1 MSAYYIH
8 LANLALIY
16 VIMTLSFN
24 VSLGY
29 TGLMNLGHIGLM
41 GIGAYTSAVLS
52 HTFGWPVWLSI
63 FVASILTMMVSILL
77 AIPSKKIKGDYYALV
92 TLGFMFVASA
102 VFINWES
109 VTRGTLGIPGI
120 TRPEGI
126 TGNAHFLVV
135 MLVLTSLVYVFL
147 DRLMRSPFGRAL
159 EAVRDDEEVA
169 ASLGKP
175 VFKLKVLA
183 LLVSGFLVGLS
194 GALLAHYIQFI
205 SPNTFWLDLLVWA
218 LAGMMIGGMAS
229 IPGSV
234 VGTVLL
240 FAISEPLRFL
250 DIPAALVG
258 PLRLMIFMGILVAVV
273 MYRPKGIMGRA
284 QLEN

>member
-29 TGLMNLGHIGLM
+29 TGLMNLGHVGLM

-52 HTFGWPVWLSI
+52 RTYDWPVWLSI
-63 FVASILTMMVSILL
+63 LAASLLAMLISALL

-92 TLGFMFVASA
+92 TLGFMFVSSA
-102 VFINWES
+102 VFINWDS

-120 TRPEGI
+120 ERPEGI
-126 TGNAHFLVV
+126 ANNVHFFAA
-135 MLVLTSLVYVFL
+135 MLLLTAMVYVFL

-175 VFKLKVLA
+175 VFKLKLLA

-234 VGTVLL
+234 LGTVLL

-250 DIPAALVG
+250 DISASLVG
-258 PLRLMIFMGILVAVV
+258 PLRLVIFMAILVAVV
-273 MYRPKGIMGRA
+273 IYRPKGLMGRA
-284 QLEN
+284 QLDQ

>member
-1 MSAYYIH
+1 MSAYFVH

-16 VIMTLSFN
+16 TLMTLSFN
-24 VSLGY
+24 VALGY

-41 GIGAYTSAVLS
+41 GIGAYASAVLS
-52 HTFGWPVWLSI
+52 RTYGFPVW
-63 FVASILTMMVSILL
+63 VSIASASTIAMLVSAAL

-92 TLGFMFVASA
+92 TLGFLFVASA
-102 VFINWES
+102 VFINWEG

-120 TRPEGI
+120 ARPEGVHTNGEFLAALI
-126 TGNAHFLVV
+126 AINAAVYLFLRRI
-135 MLVLTSLVYVFL
+135 L
-147 DRLMRSPFGRAL
+147 RSPFGRAL

-175 VFKLKVLA
+175 VFKLKLLA

-194 GALLAHYIQFI
+194 GALLAHYVQFI

-229 IPGSV
+229 LEGSIL
-234 VGTVLL
+234 GTFLL

-250 DIPAALVG
+250 DIPPALVG
-258 PLRLMIFMGILVAVV
+258 PFRLMIFMALLVSVV
-273 MYRPKGIMGRA
+273 IYRPKGIMGRA